1 MPIVNTILPD
11 FSPQVAI
18 ALWRIEESEEQ
29 LLALCREADI
39 PALSLLSG
47 LSHSKRRIE
56 CMAEHLLLHS
66 MIGAHYHL
74 RHNEQGMPLLY
85 GSNMCISISHTL
97 QYVVVA
103 ISRHTIGID
112 IEMCRPKILTV
123 RRRFLSDAEQSAILP
138 DNLPLNTAAWT
149 AKEALY
155 KAIGVS
161 GIDFA
166 NDVTIDAPQLVA
178 SPEAYTCRFAS
189 RHFLL
194 HTIYEAEFAFTLA
207 VENKE

>member
-1 MPIVNTILPD
+1 MPIINTILPD
-11 FSPQVAI
+11 FSPQVAMS
-18 ALWRIEESEEQ
+18 LWRIEESEEQ
-29 LLALCREADI
+29 LLALCSEADI
-39 PALSLLSG
+39 SATTLLSG
-47 LSHSKRRIE
+47 LSNSKRRLE
-56 CMAEHLLLHS
+56 HMAEHLLLHS

-155 KAIGVS
+155 KAIGVN

-166 NDVTIDAPQLVA
+166 NDEVIDAPQLVA
-178 SPEAYTCRFAS
+178 SPNHYIGRYGDRMFA
-189 RHFLL
+189 L
-194 HTIYEAEFAFTLA
+194 HSVYDAEFAFTLA
-207 VENKE
+207 IENH

>member
-1 MPIVNTILPD
+1 MPIINTILPD
-11 FSPQVAI
+11 FSPQVAMS
-18 ALWRIEESEEQ
+18 LWRIEESEEQ
-29 LLALCREADI
+29 LLALFSEADI
-39 PALSLLSG
+39 SATTLLSG
-47 LSHSKRRIE
+47 LSNSKRRLE
-56 CMAEHLLLHS
+56 RLAEHLLLHS

-103 ISRHTIGID
+103 ISRQTIGID

-155 KAIGVS
+155 KAIGVN

-166 NDVTIDAPQLVA
+166 NDEVIDAPQLVA
-178 SPEAYTCRFAS
+178 SPNHYIGRYGDRMFT
-189 RHFLL
+189 L
-194 HTIYEAEFAFTLA
+194 HSVYDAEFAFTLA
-207 VENKE
+207 IENH